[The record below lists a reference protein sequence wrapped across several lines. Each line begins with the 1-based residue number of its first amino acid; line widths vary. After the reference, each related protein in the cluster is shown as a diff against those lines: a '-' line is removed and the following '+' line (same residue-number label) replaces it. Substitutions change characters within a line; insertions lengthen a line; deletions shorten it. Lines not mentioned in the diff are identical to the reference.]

1 MEWTNAFYEDLD
13 RIAAEGVAGRCDT
26 KIGGVAQGIRG
37 RPFRHMRP
45 RDVAEAMAPLTGKPA
60 EVAEREAVPTPS
72 VSMERLRYH
81 VLKAKPTSPLYVQ
94 HGGRAAMALSPPP
107 PEEREQAQRRCP
119 AQHVEKLVA
128 EEKPRRETCKYM
140 ITSTAIR

>member
-26 KIGGVAQGIRG
+26 EIGGVAQGIRG

-60 EVAEREAVPTPS
+60 EVAEREAVPMPS

-128 EEKPRRETCKYM
+128 EEKPRRET
-140 ITSTAIR
+140 